1 MSKSKPNASI
11 MNLEQMKRFVPIR
24 DRSPE
29 LERRYRKESI
39 GSINTPSFHNLLGTT
54 GRWQ

>member
-11 MNLEQMKRFVPIR
+11 MNLEQMKRFLPIR

-39 GSINTPSFHNLLGTT
+39 DTVLLYNQYLRHFTII
-54 GRWQ
+54 